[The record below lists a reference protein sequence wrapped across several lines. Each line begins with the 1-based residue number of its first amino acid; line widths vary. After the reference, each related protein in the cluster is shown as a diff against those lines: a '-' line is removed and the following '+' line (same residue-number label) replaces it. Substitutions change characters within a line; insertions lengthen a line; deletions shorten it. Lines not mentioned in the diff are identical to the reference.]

1 MKIDLNCD
9 MGEHFGVYRIDVNE
23 DEIMSKISSI
33 NIACGFHAG
42 DPHIMHQT
50 LDKAIKYN
58 LNIGAHPGLPDLL
71 GFGRRKMAITE
82 KEAYD
87 FTLYQIGA
95 LFGFVMAKKTKLSHV
110 KPHGALYN
118 MAAVDS
124 KIATGI
130 ANAVYDFDP
139 NLTLFA
145 LSGSE
150 LAKAGNALGLKV
162 ANEVFADRTYQEDGT
177 LTPRSQKNCFVESD
191 EKAVSQVL
199 SMIQQS
205 KVMTVTGKE
214 IEIKADTVCI
224 HGDGAHALEFVQA
237 LNQSLLQSSI
247 EIAAIS

>member
-1 MKIDLNCD
+1 
-9 MGEHFGVYRIDVNE
+9 
-23 DEIMSKISSI
+23 
-33 NIACGFHAG
+33 
-42 DPHIMHQT
+42 
-50 LDKAIKYN
+50 
-58 LNIGAHPGLPDLL
+58 
-71 GFGRRKMAITE
+71 MAITE

-87 FTLYQIGA
+87 ITLYQIGA
-95 LFGFVMAKKTKLSHV
+95 LFSFVMAKNAKLSHV

-118 MAAVDS
+118 MAAVDKS
-124 KIATGI
+124 IAKGV
-130 ANAVYDFDP
+130 ANAVYDFNP
-139 NLTLFA
+139 NLVLFA

-162 ANEVFADRTYQEDGT
+162 AHEVFADRTYKEDGT

-214 IEIKADTVCI
+214 IKIKADTVCI

-237 LNQSLLQSSI
+237 LNQSLSQASI
-247 EIAAIS
+247 DIAAFS